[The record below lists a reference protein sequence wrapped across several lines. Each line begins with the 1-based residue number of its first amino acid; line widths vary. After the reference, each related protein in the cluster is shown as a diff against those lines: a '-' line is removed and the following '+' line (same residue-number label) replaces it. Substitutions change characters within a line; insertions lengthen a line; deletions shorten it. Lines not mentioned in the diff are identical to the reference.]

1 MDEPLPLLAGSEPPA
16 ARLAETASF
25 ESLVGFAV
33 KAIDSATSLGCWG
46 GASILS

>member
-25 ESLVGFAV
+25 EGFV
-33 KAIDSATSLGCWG
+33 IENQTRLFGSSA
-46 GASILS
+46 